1 MPAGKSGW
9 QHHDA
14 MMWEKETGQTRWE
27 DAWSLLWEWPSQSPK
42 AVENLW
48 AEFKCNVHSCCPSSE
63 TGDNSVPSFHSHLFT
78 ALHCSRRW
86 NLRKIPCRLWLQLNK
101 VWKNFKSCELFFF
114 FLQSTA
120 NPAGRTELIAKP
132 KLMKPLTACALF
144 TGRALLSCIHLF
156 ALQLSA
162 GLMIWAS
169 LCLCEFGLPFL
180 LSFFLLR
187 EMSVKKKK
195 KRGRA
200 LLQPTWYQLFK
211 CFPSPEED
219 TPLPVFLSSSHVL
232 QRACF
237 MSECSDPNSQKTK
250 PHTLEPRI

>member
-1 MPAGKSGW
+1 MAAAQQSV
-9 QHHDA
+9 
-14 MMWEKETGQTRWE
+14 EKLQE
-27 DAWSLLWEWPSQSPK
+27 LW
-42 AVENLW
+42 
-48 AEFKCNVHSCCPSSE
+48 
-63 TGDNSVPSFHSHLFT
+63 T
-78 ALHCSRRW
+78 
-86 NLRKIPCRLWLQLNK
+86 
-101 VWKNFKSCELFFF
+101 FFF

-144 TGRALLSCIHLF
+144 TGRALLSYIRLF

-200 LLQPTWYQLFK
+200 LLQPAWYQLFK

-219 TPLPVFLSSSHVL
+219 TPLPVFQPCPSACMLHVRML
-232 QRACF
+232 W
-237 MSECSDPNSQKTK
+237 S
-250 PHTLEPRI
+250 